1 MPFGSAKT
9 SASAEASS
17 ADATQ
22 PGMRQRIKSLAA
34 SLLIQHGYRGV
45 SFGDIAE
52 ALPTTRANIHYH
64 FGNKNALVEEVTDE
78 YVTATLDGFRS
89 IWTNPD
95 TSLEAKVDATI
106 AFNRKR
112 YDLFNAGGDRG
123 QSWSLIARM
132 RADSDAL
139 SPRSVASV
147 RRFASELTGAVT
159 SGVANAVSRGEL
171 SAGTPVKDL
180 VLQLVGI
187 VNSAGPI
194 TQDAASFDQL
204 ERIYRAFLRTALAAY
219 GAPDRHPAPKP
230 AKKRPAAAS
239 SGSKT
244 GSLKAAAA
252 GRKPKARSVS

>member
-9 SASAEASS
+9 SVTAQASS
-17 ADATQ
+17 ADAAQ
-22 PGMRQRIKSLAA
+22 PGMRERIKSLAA
-34 SLLIQHGYRGV
+34 ILLIKHGYRGV

-52 ALPTTRANIHYH
+52 ALSTTRANIHYH

-106 AFNRKR
+106 AFNRTR
-112 YDLFNAGGDRG
+112 YDLFNVGVDRG

-139 SPRSVASV
+139 SLRSVASV

-171 SAGTPVKDL
+171 SATTPVEDL
-180 VLQLVGI
+180 VLILVGI

-204 ERIYRAFLRTALAAY
+204 ERIYRAFVRTALAAY
-219 GAPDRHPAPKP
+219 GAPDRHPADKP
-230 AKKRPAAAS
+230 AKKPAAAP

-244 GSLKAAAA
+244 GPLKAAAA
-252 GRKPKARSVS
+252 ARKPKARPAY

>member
-1 MPFGSAKT
+1 MPSGLAKT
-9 SASAEASS
+9 SASNEAKST
-17 ADATQ
+17 DAIR
-22 PGMRQRIKSLAA
+22 PDMRQRIKSLVAI
-34 SLLIQHGYRGV
+34 LLIKHGYRGV

-78 YVTATLDGFRS
+78 YVTATLDAFRS
-89 IWTNPD
+89 IWTNND
-95 TSLEAKVDATI
+95 ISLEVKVDATI

-112 YDLFNAGGDRG
+112 YDLFNVGGNHG

-147 RRFASELTGAVT
+147 RRFASELTHAVK

-171 SAGTPVKDL
+171 CATTPVDDL

-204 ERIYRAFLRTALAAY
+204 ERIYLAFLRTAIAAY
-219 GAPDRHPAPKP
+219 GERDRHTACKS
-230 AKKRPAAAS
+230 AKERSAATS
-239 SGSKT
+239 SDSKT
-244 GSLKAAAA
+244 GALNASRA
-252 GRKPKARSVS
+252 GRQSNSRSSR